1 MSYLLAA
8 LLVKPGDD
16 LGLLMNNTILKDI
29 ASENTFVIM
38 TTLTLL
44 RYFLTEDLIKQIL
57 PILKTLVKHQT
68 SIIRRK
74 SYFVLFNIYQDYPHL
89 FSDIKPLVINALN
102 DHETPVI
109 FSGVNMLYPL
119 VMANPHLYKEQTKN

>member
-8 LLVKPGDD
+8 LLVKPGEE

-29 ASENTFVIM
+29 VSENTFIVM

-44 RYFLTEDLIKQIL
+44 RYFLTEDLIARIL
-57 PILKTLVKHQT
+57 PTLKNLVNHQT

-74 SYFVLFNIYQDYPHL
+74 AYFVLFDIYQNYQHL
-89 FSDIKPLVINALN
+89 FSDIKPLIIKALN
-102 DHETPVI
+102 DR
-109 FSGVNMLYPL
+109 
-119 VMANPHLYKEQTKN
+119 